1 MKKPALFFLQFFIL
15 LFGFVIL
22 TALIRLPLTEGRA
35 VNLDLV
41 QIYTDLFILYVYTA
55 SIPFFV
61 AFFLAFQLLEYSR
74 KSSLFSLAA
83 VEAIKRIRYCIIVFS
98 LFTFLAG
105 IFILVFNDKEDDTAG
120 FISLCIITI
129 LLSTLVAITASVF
142 EKKVRKGIDLKSKI
156 SIH

>member
-15 LFGFVIL
+15 LFGFVKL

-61 AFFLAFQLLEYSR
+61 ALFLAFQLVRYSR

-105 IFILVFNDKEDDTAG
+105 IFILVFHDKEDDPAG
-120 FISLCIITI
+120 FISLCIFTI

-142 EKKVRKGIDLKSKI
+142 EKKVRKGIDLKSKTT
-156 SIH
+156 

>member
-41 QIYTDLFILYVYTA
+41 QIYTDPFIVYAYTA

-61 AFFLAFQLLEYSR
+61 ALFLAFQLVRYSR

-105 IFILVFNDKEDDTAG
+105 IFILVFHDKEDDPAG
-120 FISLCIITI
+120 FISLCIFTI

>member
-1 MKKPALFFLQFFIL
+1 MKKPPLFFLQFFIL

-41 QIYTDLFILYVYTA
+41 QIYTDPFILYVYTA

-61 AFFLAFQLLEYSR
+61 ALFLAFQLLGYSR

-98 LFTFLAG
+98 LFTFL
-105 IFILVFNDKEDDTAG
+105 
-120 FISLCIITI
+120 
-129 LLSTLVAITASVF
+129 
-142 EKKVRKGIDLKSKI
+142 EK
-156 SIH
+156 

>member
-41 QIYTDLFILYVYTA
+41 QIYTDPFIVYAYTA

-61 AFFLAFQLLEYSR
+61 ALFLAFQLVRYSR

-105 IFILVFNDKEDDTAG
+105 IFILVFHDKEDDPAG
-120 FISLCIITI
+120 FISLCIFTI

-142 EKKVRKGIDLKSKI
+142 EKKVRKGIDLKSKTI
-156 SIH
+156 

>member
-1 MKKPALFFLQFFIL
+1 
-15 LFGFVIL
+15 
-22 TALIRLPLTEGRA
+22 
-35 VNLDLV
+35 
-41 QIYTDLFILYVYTA
+41 
-55 SIPFFV
+55 
-61 AFFLAFQLLEYSR
+61 LAFQLLGYSR

-105 IFILVFNDKEDDTAG
+105 IFILVFHDKEDDPAG